1 MKCYVMLSY
10 VLFHTNV
17 CKGTKLEVF
26 SMRSRLQSWHIEA
39 VATSQAKLW
48 QRRMVSSGPCVC
60 VCVEQSQQCRSS
72 CRISQAIPVRLTGF
86 VTNQRCWNHS
96 QHGGCLWRTLS
107 ILMATNGMSMATIS
121 SRDVGSLA
129 MPQAWCPTD
138 AAPIPRMPRGAAT
151 AVPTTCKGTPGDGGI
166 L

>member
-1 MKCYVMLSY
+1 MLSY

-60 VCVEQSQQCRSS
+60 VSNSHNNAGVHAELVKPYQC
-72 CRISQAIPVRLTGF
+72 G
-86 VTNQRCWNHS
+86 
-96 QHGGCLWRTLS
+96 
-107 ILMATNGMSMATIS
+107 
-121 SRDVGSLA
+121 
-129 MPQAWCPTD
+129 
-138 AAPIPRMPRGAAT
+138 
-151 AVPTTCKGTPGDGGI
+151 
-166 L
+166 